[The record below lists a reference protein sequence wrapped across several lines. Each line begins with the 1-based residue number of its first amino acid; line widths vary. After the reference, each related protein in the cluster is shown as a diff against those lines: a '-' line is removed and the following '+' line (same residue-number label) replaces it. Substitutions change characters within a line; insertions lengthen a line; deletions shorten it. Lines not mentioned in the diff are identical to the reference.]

1 MIDLSDS
8 FQEALEHYPTIS
20 LEEMDSVELLRR
32 KDTKYLL
39 SATQLLQALE
49 LLDANYAVLS
59 VDGRRSSR
67 YETLYFDHP
76 KHQLYFAHHSRK
88 IRRHKVRKRSYVD
101 SGLVFLEVKLK
112 RKGLTDKRRLRLPN
126 LGGMLDDP
134 QLQFIAEQEV
144 SPIDLKPSLF
154 NRFDRITL
162 VNRERTERLTL
173 DWNIEMAPPI
183 LGAPSREAELTR
195 WSGVCIAEL
204 KQSGINRR
212 SPFARW
218 AKASQI
224 RPERISKYCMGLMEI
239 QDGLKANR
247 FKAKR
252 RKLSKL
258 KENAI

>member
-8 FQEALEHYPTIS
+8 FPEVLDRYSAIS

-39 SATQLLQALE
+39 SAAQLLQALQ
-49 LLDANYAVLS
+49 LLDAHYAVLS
-59 VDGRRSSR
+59 VDNRRSSR
-67 YETLYFDHP
+67 YETLYYDHP
-76 KHQLYFAHHSRK
+76 NHQLYFAHHSRK
-88 IRRHKVRKRSYVD
+88 VRRHKVRKRSYVD

-112 RKGLTDKRRLRLPN
+112 RKGLTDKRRLRLPQ
-126 LGGMLDDP
+126 LAPHFDDS
-134 QLQFIAEQEV
+134 QLRFIAEQEV
-144 SPIDLKPSLF
+144 SPLNLHPSLF

-162 VNRERTERLTL
+162 VNHEHTERLTL
-173 DWNIEMAPPI
+173 DWNIEVATPS
-183 LGAPSREAELTR
+183 LGTQSSELELTQ

-224 RPERISKYCMGLMEI
+224 RPERISKYCMGLVDT

-258 KENAI
+258 KKNAI